1 MTRMLDANTLFVGS
15 EPKFNG
21 ELTNLDL
28 MKTLSWYAQN
38 KVTKDSHKYATDY
51 FKKKLKINAEDALDG
66 KSPTFGFVC
75 RIILNGGE
83 LPVKYKD
90 WFENEVNSVK
100 EKIEKNKNKV
110 VVVKVDDTNKITIQD
125 RIKEK
130 SSECI
135 GELESQI
142 DQLIESNFKANV
154 SPYAVM
160 NTLDIKSVHVRSIL
174 DAFKKK
180 RTEFDEVLNS
190 DDKDLKE
197 GYSNFTKS
205 QLKKL
210 VAHCDQVILDCGK
223 ISGEAAK
230 TRKPRK
236 RKAKTADQIIGKMK
250 YCVEFEELKI
260 KSVDPKLI
268 IGAMQLW
275 VYNTKTRKLGCYHAE
290 DAGGFTI
297 KGTTILNFSE
307 SKSVQKKLRKP
318 EVTIPEVLTGGKVF
332 LRNVI
337 DNIKAVASPLN
348 GRISQDVIL
357 LKVSK

>member
-1 MTRMLDANTLFVGS
+1 
-15 EPKFNG
+15 
-21 ELTNLDL
+21 
-28 MKTLSWYAQN
+28 
-38 KVTKDSHKYATDY
+38 
-51 FKKKLKINAEDALDG
+51 
-66 KSPTFGFVC
+66 
-75 RIILNGGE
+75 
-83 LPVKYKD
+83 
-90 WFENEVNSVK
+90 
-100 EKIEKNKNKV
+100 
-110 VVVKVDDTNKITIQD
+110 
-125 RIKEK
+125 
-130 SSECI
+130 
-135 GELESQI
+135 
-142 DQLIESNFKANV
+142 
-154 SPYAVM
+154 M

-197 GYSNFTKS
+197 GYSNFTKP

-236 RKAKTADQIIGKMK
+236 RKAKTAEQIVGKMK

-268 IGAMQLW
+268 VGAMQLW
-275 VYNTKTRKLGCYHAE
+275 VYNTKTRKLGCYQAD
-290 DAGGFTI
+290 DAGGFSI
-297 KGTTILNFSE
+297 KGTTILNFNE
-307 SKSVQKKLRKP
+307 TKSVQKKLRKP

-337 DNIKAVASPLN
+337 DRKVFLRNVIDSIKAVASPLN
-348 GRISQDVIL
+348 GRINQDVIL

>member
-1 MTRMLDANTLFVGS
+1 MLDANTLFAGN
-15 EPKFNG
+15 EPKFSG

-28 MKTLSWYAQN
+28 MKSLSWYAQN
-38 KVTKDSHKYATDY
+38 KVTKDSHKYAADY
-51 FKKKLKINAEDALDG
+51 FKKKLKINAEGSLDG

-83 LPVKYKD
+83 LPIKYKT
-90 WFENEVNSVK
+90 WFEKEIEDVK
-100 EKIEKNKNKV
+100 EKIEQNKTKV
-110 VVVKVDDTNKITIQD
+110 VIKVDEPNRVTIQD

-142 DQLIESNFKANV
+142 DDLIESGFKANV

-160 NTLDIKSVHVRSIL
+160 NTVDIKLVHVKSIL
-174 DAFKKK
+174 ETFKKK
-180 RTEFDEVLNS
+180 RSEFDEVLNT

-197 GYSNFTKS
+197 GYSNFTKP

-210 VAHCDQVILDCGK
+210 VAHCDQIIVDCGK

-236 RKAKTADQIIGKMK
+236 RKAKTAEQLVGKMK
-250 YCVEFEELKI
+250 YCAEFEELKI
-260 KSVDPKLI
+260 KSVEPKLI
-268 IGAMQLW
+268 VGAMQLW

-290 DAGGFTI
+290 DAGGFSI

-337 DNIKAVASPLN
+337 DSIKAVASPLN
-348 GRISQDVIL
+348 GRISPDVVL

>member
-1 MTRMLDANTLFVGS
+1 MARILDANSVFAGN

-38 KVTKDSHKYATDY
+38 KVTKDSYKYASDY
-51 FKKKLKINAEDALDG
+51 FKKKLKLNAEDALDG

-75 RIILNGGE
+75 RILLNGGE
-83 LPVKYKD
+83 LPIQYRN
-90 WFENEVNSVK
+90 WFQDEVESVK
-100 EKIEKNKNKV
+100 KKLEQNKV
-110 VVVKVDDTNKITIQD
+110 KVIVKVDDSNKVTIQD

-135 GELESQI
+135 AELESQI
-142 DQLIESNFKANV
+142 DQLIETDFKANV

-160 NTLDIKSVHVRSIL
+160 NTLDIKSVHVKMIL
-174 DAFKKK
+174 EEFKKK
-180 RTEFDEVLNS
+180 RNEFDEVMNT

-197 GYSNFTKS
+197 GYSNFTKT

-210 VAHCDQVILDCGK
+210 IAYCDQIILDCGK
-223 ISGEAAK
+223 VTGEAAK

-236 RKAKTADQIIGKMK
+236 RKVKTAEQLVGKMK
-250 YCVEFEELKI
+250 YCAEFEELKI
-260 KSVDPKLI
+260 KSVEPKLI
-268 IGAMQLW
+268 VGVMQLW

-290 DAGGFTI
+290 DAGGLTVKGSTI
-297 KGTTILNFSE
+297 QNFNE
-307 SKSVQKKLRKP
+307 TKSIQKKLRKP
-318 EVTIPEVLTGGKVF
+318 EVTIPEVMSGGKVF

-337 DNIKAVASPLN
+337 DGIKAVPSALT
-348 GRISQDVIL
+348 GRINEDTIL